1 MTSGYYRKNY
11 DDIKWSRSTRLPGA
25 DALRPQQAFVVM
37 KDIEPFVSPVDGNV
51 VGSRSALREHERRH
65 NVRQIGNDWAGSK
78 RPDNW
83 DRIRND
89 RH

>member
-1 MTSGYYRKNY
+1 MTSGCYRKNY
-11 DDIKWSRSTRLPGA
+11 DGIKWSRSTRLPGA
-25 DALRPQQAFVVM
+25 DALRPQQTFVVM

-83 DRIRND
+83 DQIRND

>member
-1 MTSGYYRKNY
+1 MTSDRYSKNY
-11 DDIKWSRSTRLPGA
+11 DYIKWSRSTRLPRV
-25 DALRPQQAFVVM
+25 DAVRPQQTFVVM
-37 KDIEPFVSPVDGNV
+37 KDIEPFVSPVDGKV
-51 VGSRSALREHERRH
+51 VGSRSALRQHERQH
-65 NVRQIGNDWAGSK
+65 NVRQIGNDWAGTE